1 MGSFIYTLQPR
12 PRESSEFRVAEIDES
27 LLRRIRSKTM
37 GPGAKSVEKKV
48 IILFF
53 RGRGEEVKVYK
64 KYVTYNIYYKLC
76 HF

>member
-1 MGSFIYTLQPR
+1 
-12 PRESSEFRVAEIDES
+12 
-27 LLRRIRSKTM
+27 M